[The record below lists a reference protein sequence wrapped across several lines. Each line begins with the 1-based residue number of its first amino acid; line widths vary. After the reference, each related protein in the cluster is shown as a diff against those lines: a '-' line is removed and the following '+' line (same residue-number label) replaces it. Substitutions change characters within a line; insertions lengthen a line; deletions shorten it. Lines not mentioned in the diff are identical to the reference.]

1 MDKKTM
7 ISFHLPEFS
16 QAAKIQIIAQ
26 VSAWISTMLPLIPLL
41 PYLTEQSLYIHLRFH
56 RLVETHLV
64 NDLFLDR
71 LIARIIRD
79 AEGLIIVGYILSK
92 IDRIGSHSEMEMQDT
107 LSLHV
112 LYLFPQHI
120 DVFFDCDSRH
130 FYDGAGH

>member
-1 MDKKTM
+1 M

-26 VSAWISTMLPLIPLL
+26 VSAWISTMLPLKPLL

-71 LIARIIRD
+71 LIAGEVDLIVFDESLR
-79 AEGLIIVGYILSK
+79 GLLGQY
-92 IDRIGSHSEMEMQDT
+92 RYFF
-107 LSLHV
+107 LHMV
-112 LYLFPQHI
+112 YL
-120 DVFFDCDSRH
+120 
-130 FYDGAGH
+130 